1 MAPVNDLVADG
12 SPAAKEAK
20 QKPLAGGN
28 NSAVIVLWYSKMLDL
43 DLVMFPKSLVVRA
56 AGKARPSCRTSFGD
70 ELT

>member
-1 MAPVNDLVADG
+1 MSHDLALLGSEEAPSWMAPVNDLVANG

-43 DLVMFPKSLVVRA
+43 D
-56 AGKARPSCRTSFGD
+56 
-70 ELT
+70 

>member
-1 MAPVNDLVADG
+1 MAPVNDLVANG

-43 DLVMFPKSLVVRA
+43 D
-56 AGKARPSCRTSFGD
+56 
-70 ELT
+70 